1 MKDNERDESIYDEM
15 LKARI
20 QQALRNQYNKE
31 SLDPQTLAAWVEND
45 RMKRKNR
52 RRGFVLAACCIVLVF
67 VSVMSLRTVLFSDSQ
82 VSVAKKGDTQIHKT
96 DDGAIVK
103 NNDGSIDENMGNVE
117 VIIEDWD
124 QITEVGKEHPK
135 MVIPEYVPDGYV
147 FRKLIIMSN
156 QLTEK
161 FQWVFANGE
170 EEIEIMQSVD
180 MDQTFIFDYGETI
193 ELEWTTLLLNM
204 KDRIAYCEI
213 EEIKIIIR
221 GVENREDYI
230 EITEGMRDVCDISQK

>member
-45 RMKRKNR
+45 RMKRKSR

-161 FQWVFANGE
+161 FQWFFANGE
-170 EEIEIMQSVD
+170 EEIEISMAEEKREVNVFEYD
-180 MDQTFIFDYGETI
+180 KTI
-193 ELEWTTLLLNM
+193 EADGISLFLNSED
-204 KDRIAYCEI
+204 KIVYFRTDDRFIV
-213 EEIKIIIR
+213 IR
-221 GVENREDYI
+221 GN
-230 EITEGMRDVCDISQK
+230 ITEEDLFAIVRGTI